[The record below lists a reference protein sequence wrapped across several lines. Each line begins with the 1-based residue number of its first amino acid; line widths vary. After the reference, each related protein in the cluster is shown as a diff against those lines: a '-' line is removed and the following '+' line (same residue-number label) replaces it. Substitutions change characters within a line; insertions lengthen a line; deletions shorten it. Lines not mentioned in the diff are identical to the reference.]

1 MQLRATKVAILLLL
15 AEMGFGTALS
25 RSQSAPAAKDAEFD
39 THFQHGQQFLK
50 TGKYQEAINELKRAA
65 KLHENSC
72 SACYYAMALAYIK
85 SGQFAEAA
93 KTCDAAMAVAAD
105 DPGRAAAH
113 NLKGSALLALSRTDS
128 KKLATAESELRT
140 AIQLDGK
147 MALYHFGLATMLLRE
162 SKDAEAKGE
171 LQSCLALNPDRETAE
186 QARLFLADPRRG
198 REEFAP
204 DFELTTQQGQVI
216 SLRQLSGR
224 IVVMDFW
231 ATWCPPCRESVP
243 ELKDLSR
250 KYPSEKLMLVSVSAD
265 NDEQAWRNFV
275 AKRNMDWAQYRDA
288 DHRVLEAFHVRS
300 FPTYLVIDGEGIVK
314 QRIVGLNPRETVVHR
329 LKATLEHMPQLEGEI
344 GRK

>member
-1 MQLRATKVAILLLL
+1 MQLRATKVVILPLL
-15 AEMGFGTALS
+15 AAMGFGTTLS
-25 RSQSAPAAKDAEFD
+25 GSQSALAANDTEFD
-39 THFQHGQQFLK
+39 THFQQGQQFLK
-50 TGKYQEAINELKRAA
+50 TGKYQEAINELKKAA
-65 KLHENSC
+65 KLHEKSC
-72 SACYYAMALAYIK
+72 PACYYAMALAYIK

-93 KTCDAAMAVAAD
+93 KTCDMATAAAVD

-113 NLKGSALLALSRTDS
+113 HLKASSLLALSRNDS
-128 KKLATAESELRT
+128 KKLASAETELRT

-147 MALYHFGLATMLLRE
+147 MALYHFGLATTLLRE
-162 SKDAEAKGE
+162 SKDAEAKEE
-171 LQSCLALNPDRETAE
+171 LQTCLALNPDRETAE
-186 QARLFLADPRRG
+186 EVRLFLADPRRG

-204 DFELTTQQGQVI
+204 DFELTTQQGQMI
-216 SLRQLSGR
+216 SLKQLSGR

-250 KYPSEKLMLVSVSAD
+250 KYPSEKLMLISVSAD
-265 NDEQAWRNFV
+265 SDEQAWRNFI

-288 DHRVLEAFHVRS
+288 DHRVLEAFHIRS
-300 FPTYLVIDGEGIVK
+300 FPTYLVIDGDGIVK

-329 LKATLEHMPQLEGEI
+329 LKATLEHMPQLEGEV